1 MKSELA
7 EGILKAV
14 VDWDVDRFAKEL
26 QDIQV
31 IAEYKYN
38 DYQQYTHGMRY
49 VESLALWLR
58 KFSPSEIDI
67 AYTSQIAI
75 TSWTRRGKNLGH
87 GWSRRIYP

>member
-67 AYTSQIAI
+67 AYTLI
-75 TSWTRRGKNLGH
+75 K
-87 GWSRRIYP
+87 